1 MTIECLPV
9 GSDVCSHA
17 CAVRVAELLTL
28 HVAELLTLSV
38 AERQS
43 LFSAKQLSQRF
54 PLFGALPPGGSCRE
68 DCP

>member
-28 HVAELLTLSV
+28 RVAK
-38 AERQS
+38 RQS

>member
-17 CAVRVAELLTL
+17 CAVRVAELLTI
-28 HVAELLTLSV
+28 HVAEHK
-38 AERQS
+38 S

-54 PLFGALPPGGSCRE
+54 PLFGALPLGGICRE